1 MGLVLGLK
9 IGEEV
14 YLNDTPVRL
23 DAIYS
28 GQHVLLMNTA
38 TGKAHEVGTGRS
50 TEILPNVFFSMG
62 DRCTTVMSRISIT
75 APSTVKILTGTKYR
89 QLHQMGETVRP
100 PTGGASKEYK
110 VRANLF
116 DQARKLGIENVER
129 VQEMLRLSA
138 PISMPG
144 YNRRHETYV
153 FSIDGNAV
161 VGIDRLTSDQQ
172 AYYDSRNY
180 EERVTIRDVG

>member
-23 DAIYS
+23 DEIYS
-28 GQHVLLMNTA
+28 AQRVLMTNTV
-38 TGKAHEVGTGRS
+38 TGKVHKVGTGRS

-62 DRCTTVMSRISIT
+62 DRCTTVMSRISIR

-89 QLHQMGETVRP
+89 QLHQIGETVRL
-100 PTGGASKEYK
+100 PTGGASGEYK
-110 VRANLF
+110 VRANLV
-116 DQARKLGIENVER
+116 DQARKLGIENVGR

-144 YNRRHETYV
+144 YNRRYEAYV
-153 FSIDGNAV
+153 FSIDAGAV
-161 VGIDRLTSDQQ
+161 VGIDRLTPEQQ

-180 EERVTIRDVG
+180 EDRVTIRDV